1 MKYLKEELAKLI
13 DKSVSRDDLHAKL
26 ERGELEFILVTLL
39 HQGILTYE
47 HYLKLKKDYEKR
59 NKHIDIIRIT
69 SPRSFGETWAEVHM
83 REILPELESTKGT
96 DAKGEYDL
104 VYRNGK
110 KPIKLEVKAGRAIDR
125 TKHHVPY
132 HERAL
137 VSTDKEGL
145 FDMNF
150 QQMKPTCFDAIIMI
164 GVWTDKI
171 RYWFM
176 TSDEIKKNKY
186 FSVGQHRGNKGYE
199 GQMHIKTENMA
210 DFEKYEVT
218 TDEIFEKI
226 KKLSSR

>member
-1 MKYLKEELAKLI
+1 MKYLKEELEKLI
-13 DKSVSRDDLHAKL
+13 GRSKSMDDLREKL
-26 ERGELEFILVTLL
+26 ERGELEFIMMTLS
-39 HQGILTYE
+39 HEGILKYSE
-47 HYLKLKKDYEKR
+47 YLRLKKEYEKR

-69 SPRSFGETWAEVHM
+69 SPRSFGETWAEEHM
-83 REILPELESTKGT
+83 RTILPALGSTKGT
-96 DAKGEYDL
+96 EAKGEYDL
-104 VYRNGK
+104 VYSGGK
-110 KPIKLEVKAGRAIDR
+110 KLIKLEVKAGRAIDR

-137 VSTDKEGL
+137 VSTDKDGL

-176 TSDEIKKNKY
+176 TSEEIKKNKY

-199 GQMHIKTENMA
+199 GQMHIKTENIA
-210 DFEKYEVT
+210 DFEKYEIT
-218 TDEIFEKI
+218 PNEIFEKI

>member
-13 DKSVSRDDLHAKL
+13 DKSKSREDLHKKL
-26 ERGELEFILVTLL
+26 ERGELEFIMVTLI
-39 HQGILTYE
+39 HEGILKYE
-47 HYLKLKKDYEKR
+47 DYLRLKKEYEQR
-59 NKHIDIIRIT
+59 NKHIQAIRIT
-69 SPRSFGETWAEVHM
+69 SPRSFGETWAEEHI
-83 REILPELESTKGT
+83 RSILPELKSTKGT
-96 DAKGEYDL
+96 GAKGEYDL
-104 VYRNGK
+104 IYKNGK

-137 VSTDKEGL
+137 VSTDKAGL

-176 TSDEIKKNKY
+176 TSQEIKKNKY

-199 GQMHIKTENMA
+199 GQMHIKTENIT
-210 DFEKYEVT
+210 DFEKYELT
-218 TDEIFEKI
+218 PSEIFEKI
-226 KKLSSR
+226 KKLSPR